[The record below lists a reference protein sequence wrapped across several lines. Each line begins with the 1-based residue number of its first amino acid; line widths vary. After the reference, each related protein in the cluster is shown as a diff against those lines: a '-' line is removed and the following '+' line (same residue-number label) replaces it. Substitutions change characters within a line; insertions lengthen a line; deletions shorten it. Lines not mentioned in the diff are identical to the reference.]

1 MISPSTHYCFPYC
14 IPTGRLGT
22 TDTADLQALPPS
34 PDMEKTSGNAVSAC
48 RKEQPLK
55 TPTLKDRAYE
65 YIRHKLKMC
74 EYMPGESINEVKIME
89 ETGIGRTPVREAVLS
104 LKEEGLIEI
113 RPRKGTFASP
123 ITEFQINESY
133 QIRRLLEPAAAVKY
147 KQRFDKGILLDYDA
161 LFEHLDTSDDEKYY
175 DLDIRFHQSIINA
188 TGNPMLMDFY
198 EKVMFTQ
205 YRIGI
210 YNSVRGMARKENY
223 YLEHH
228 DIIRALLEE
237 DDKGIEEACV
247 RHISRS
253 QIISLKA
260 LKYGN

>member
-1 MISPSTHYCFPYC
+1 VKKS
-14 IPTGRLGT
+14 
-22 TDTADLQALPPS
+22 
-34 PDMEKTSGNAVSAC
+34 
-48 RKEQPLK
+48 
-55 TPTLKDRAYE
+55 TLKDQAYE
-65 YIRHKLKMC
+65 YIKRKIKMC
-74 EYMPGESINEVKIME
+74 EYMPGEAINELKIIE
-89 ETGIGRTPVREAVLS
+89 QTGIGRTPVREALLS

-123 ITEFQINESY
+123 ITEFQINEMY
-133 QIRRLLEPAAAVKY
+133 QIRRLLEPVTAVKY
-147 KQRFDKGILLDYDA
+147 KQQFDKGVLLDYDS
-161 LFEHLDTSDDEKYY
+161 LFEHLDIEDDEKYY
-175 DLDIRFHQSIINA
+175 DLDVKFHQAIINA

-237 DDKGIEEACV
+237 DDRSIEDACI

-253 QIISLKA
+253 HIISLKA
-260 LKYGN
+260 LKYGGTAETEL

>member
-1 MISPSTHYCFPYC
+1 M
-14 IPTGRLGT
+14 
-22 TDTADLQALPPS
+22 
-34 PDMEKTSGNAVSAC
+34 
-48 RKEQPLK
+48 K
-55 TPTLKDRAYE
+55 TPTLKERAYGH
-65 YIRHKLKMC
+65 IRHKLKMC
-74 EYMPGESINEVKIME
+74 EYMPGEAINEGKIME
-89 ETGIGRTPVREAVLS
+89 ETGIGRTPVREAILS

-113 RPRKGTFASP
+113 RPRRGTFAAP

-147 KQRFDKGILLDYDA
+147 KQQFDKSALLDYDS

-188 TGNPMLMDFY
+188 TGNPMLMAFY

-223 YLEHH
+223 YSEHH

-237 DDKGIEEACV
+237 EDKRIEEACI

-253 QIISLKA
+253 HIISLKA
-260 LKYGN
+260 LKYGNTG